1 MSDAVINPGALEPIF
16 GPSDLPDRHRVRGE
30 TKDAPA
36 RIVNGR
42 RPTKILIAQNLRQ
55 AVSEWRLADYPY
67 AGASDTSRE
76 LLLYWFGRDHE
87 IKGPNEDRT
96 PFSYYFCQR
105 EAIESLIPTSTRF

>member
-36 RIVNGR
+36 R
-42 RPTKILIAQNLRQ
+42 IAQNLRQ